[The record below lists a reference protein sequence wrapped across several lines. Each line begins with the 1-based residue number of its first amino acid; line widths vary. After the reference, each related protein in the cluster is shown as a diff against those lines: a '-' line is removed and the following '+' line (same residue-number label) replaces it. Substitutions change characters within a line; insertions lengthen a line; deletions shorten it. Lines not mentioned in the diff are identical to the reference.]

1 MINHW
6 FLAVISIGA
15 GLLIGEIGGR
25 MLRSTLS
32 RPSRSPEV
40 REMARPLST
49 FLFWAATAVG
59 VVVSLLAA
67 SPDSLKE
74 LPHDTFGRLPQVLM
88 AFVLVLAGYAVGVG
102 LAAAVGQSALR
113 ASGVRHRGLERL
125 LRIVVMTAFVVA
137 ALSQMGVN
145 TTILVV
151 VLAAATGAPALA
163 MALLTAHGGRD
174 VASNIAAGRAVRG
187 RLKIGDH
194 LAVGSATG
202 IITSI
207 NATSVELG
215 ADDGTTTHVPLQV
228 LMQHQYTVS
237 DSVVRSAWNR

>member
-6 FLAVISIGA
+6 FLAVIAIGA
-15 GLLIGEIGGR
+15 GLLIGEIAGR
-25 MLRSTLS
+25 MVRSSLS
-32 RPSRSPEV
+32 RPTRSPEV

-59 VVVSLLAA
+59 VVVGLLAA
-67 SPDSLKE
+67 SPQSLKD

-125 LRIVVMTAFVVA
+125 LRIVVMTAFIVA

-163 MALLTAHGGRD
+163 IALLTAHGGRD

-187 RLKIGDH
+187 RLKVGDH
-194 LAVGSATG
+194 LSVEGASGV
-202 IITSI
+202 ITSL
-207 NATSVELG
+207 NATSVELS
-215 ADDGTTTHVPLQV
+215 AEDGTIIHVPLQV
-228 LMQHQYTVS
+228 LMQHRYTVAANA
-237 DSVVRSAWNR
+237 VRAGWGR

>member
-25 MLRSTLS
+25 MVRSSMS

-40 REMARPLST
+40 REMARPVSA

-59 VVVSLLAA
+59 VVVGLLTA
-67 SPDSLKE
+67 SPQSLKD
-74 LPHDTFGRLPQVLM
+74 LPQDTFGRLPQILM

-151 VLAAATGAPALA
+151 VLAATTGAPALA

-174 VASNIAAGRAVRG
+174 VASNIAAGRAIRG
-187 RLKIGDH
+187 RLKVGD
-194 LAVGSATG
+194 LLVVASGRG

-207 NATSVELG
+207 TATSVELST
-215 ADDGTTTHVPLQV
+215 DDGSITHVPLQV
-228 LMQHQYTVS
+228 LMQQQY
-237 DSVVRSAWNR
+237 SVANHVVPANWND